1 MKNILDKINRADEIQ
16 SNLELDKTELGTHE
30 IELASL
36 DMIKAMLNDSNA
48 TYKKGLDWTKEMEA
62 FTKKARVLNAEAK
75 GLISGL
81 TKELNDFK
89 QQVTQ
94 LGLKAETLPEFKKA
108 NDSLGP
114 LDNIVK
120 MTQKYI

>member
-1 MKNILDKINRADEIQ
+1 MKNILDKINKADEIQ
-16 SNLELDKTELGTHE
+16 ANKVELGTHGV
-30 IELASL
+30 ELASL

-48 TYKKGLDWTKEMEA
+48 TYKKGVGWTQEMEA

-75 GLISGL
+75 SLISGL
-81 TKELNDFK
+81 SKELNDFK
-89 QQVTQ
+89 QQANQ

-114 LDNIVK
+114 LDTIVK
-120 MTQKYI
+120 MTQKFI

>member
-1 MKNILDKINRADEIQ
+1 MKTILDKINKADEIQ
-16 SNLELDKTELGTHE
+16 ASKVELGKHE
-30 IELASL
+30 VELASL
-36 DMIKAMLNDSNA
+36 DMIVAMLNDSNA
-48 TYKKGLDWTKEMEA
+48 TYKKGVDWTKEMEA

-81 TKELNDFK
+81 SKELNEFK
-89 QQVTQ
+89 QQANQ
-94 LGLKAETLPEFKKA
+94 LGLKAEALPEFKKA

-120 MTQKYI
+120 MTQKFI